1 MYRIKILR
9 RLALAG
15 MLLAF
20 CVVVFGAYVRLSDA
34 GLGCPDWPG
43 CYGHV
48 TPTGAV
54 AAASGAGADAAVAQG
69 QIHVG
74 KAWREMIHRYGAST
88 LGLIIVVNAVLT
100 FLWRRKLGVAT
111 GLPMV
116 LVGLVVFQGLLGMW
130 TVTLLLKPL
139 IVTLHLVFGLTT
151 LSLLWWLWLSLRR
164 RSSGPW
170 AGGMSSGGGLTSA
183 LVRPAPAGVR
193 RAALVGLVA
202 LAMQI
207 MLGGWTS
214 TNYSAVSCPDF
225 PKCQAAW
232 WPEADFKDAFVL
244 WRGLGVNYEGGVLQ
258 QQARVAI
265 HFTHRLG
272 AIVATLA
279 LLFAGIAALRARH
292 EVHTRWAAVAVL
304 LALGLQLTIGI
315 SMVLRGFPLWLATAH
330 NAGAAL
336 LLLSTLALN
345 RALRRV

>member
-1 MYRIKILR
+1 MYRIKMLR

-20 CVVVFGAYVRLSDA
+20 CVVVFGAYVRLTDA

-48 TPTGAV
+48 TP
-54 AAASGAGADAAVAQG
+54 AAAAAADAGTVQAPL
-69 QIHVG
+69 HVG

-88 LGLIIVVNAVLT
+88 LGLIIVVNALLA
-100 FLWRRKLGVAT
+100 FLWRRQVGVAL
-111 GLPMV
+111 GLPLA
-116 LVGLVVFQGLLGMW
+116 LVALVIFQGLLGMW

-139 IVTLHLVFGLTT
+139 IVTMHLIFGLTT

-170 AGGMSSGGGLTSA
+170 AGGVSAGGGLTSA
-183 LVRPAPAGVR
+183 LVRPAPMGVR
-193 RAALVGLVA
+193 RAALVGLIA

-214 TNYSAVSCPDF
+214 TNYSAVACPDF
-225 PKCQAAW
+225 PKCQASW

-292 EVHTRWAAVAVL
+292 EINTRWAAVAVL
-304 LALGLQLTIGI
+304 VALGLQLTIGI
-315 SMVLRGFPLWLATAH
+315 TMVLRGFPLWLATAH
-330 NAGAAL
+330 NAGAAI